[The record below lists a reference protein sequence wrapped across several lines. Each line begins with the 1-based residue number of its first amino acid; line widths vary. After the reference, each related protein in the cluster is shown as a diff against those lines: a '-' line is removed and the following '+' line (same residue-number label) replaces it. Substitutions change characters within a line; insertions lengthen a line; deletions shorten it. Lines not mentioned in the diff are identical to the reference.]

1 MKKVRVE
8 FNLSVSD
15 DTKHKKI
22 ADLVKK
28 GVLLIFEED
37 DQAMPSIT
45 SLQVD
50 DIQVVKKVVKKK
62 KK

>member
-8 FNLSVSD
+8 FNLSVAD
-15 DTKHKKI
+15 DVKHAKI
-22 ADLVKK
+22 RDLVKK

-37 DQAMPSIT
+37 DQAMPKVM

-50 DIQVVKKVVKKK
+50 DIQVVKKISKKK